1 METQSY
7 LLLRDSFQG
16 TYLYIFSTVSQSEV
30 KWALGSVTMNKAS
43 ECDGIPA
50 EIFQILKK

>member
-1 METQSY
+1 MEIQSD

-30 KWALGSVTMNKAS
+30 KWALGSVTTNKAS